1 MHRFVRNADVQLSV
15 RGCLYKHSR
24 CLGDFMRLDALYCVS
39 LALLYTS
46 QIAAFGQVKA
56 EPTVC
61 PTDQGVYANVADEWQ
76 ELSVE
81 TSRRENHTIGNLAHD
96 NVVAYYPGGKSHN
109 LLNKDVVLCISG
121 SALGSTFTLAKA
133 QEKKDERRVI
143 VGTYSMLTGVTFR
156 IDKKYSV
163 AIQLVHD
170 KNRNYIVRTSGLESG
185 QYMLY
190 ILQGSSV
197 TSIPPA
203 FSFGV

>member
-1 MHRFVRNADVQLSV
+1 
-15 RGCLYKHSR
+15 
-24 CLGDFMRLDALYCVS
+24 MRLKVLQVLS
-39 LALLYTS
+39 LALAS
-46 QIAAFGQVKA
+46 AATMSASAQVNA
-56 EPTVC
+56 SAPVC
-61 PTDQGVYANVADEWQ
+61 PTEQGVYASVAGEWH

-96 NVVAYYPGGKSHN
+96 NLVSYYPGAKSHDT
-109 LLNKDVVLCISG
+109 LSKDVVLCISG

-163 AIQLVHD
+163 ATQLVHD
-170 KNRNYIVRTSGLESG
+170 KNRNYIIRADGLAPG

-190 ILQGSSV
+190 VLQGSSV

-203 FSFGV
+203 FSFGVQ

>member
-1 MHRFVRNADVQLSV
+1 
-15 RGCLYKHSR
+15 
-24 CLGDFMRLDALYCVS
+24 MRTIAIYGIAI
-39 LALLYTS
+39 ALLYTCS
-46 QIAAFGQVKA
+46 AYGQVKA
-56 EPTVC
+56 EPDVC
-61 PTDQGVYANVADEWQ
+61 PTEQGVYAQVAGEWQ

-96 NVVAYYPGGKSHN
+96 NVGAYYPGAKSHDS
-109 LLNKDVVLCISG
+109 LSKDVVLCISG

-143 VGTYSMLTGVTFR
+143 VGTYSMLTGLTFR

-170 KNRNYIVRTSGLESG
+170 KNRNYIARTTGLASG

-203 FSFGV
+203 FSFGVH

>member
-1 MHRFVRNADVQLSV
+1 MRIKVGHFVS
-15 RGCLYKHSR
+15 
-24 CLGDFMRLDALYCVS
+24 
-39 LALLYTS
+39 
-46 QIAAFGQVKA
+46 IAVLFAANFAASAQVKNN
-56 EPTVC
+56 PIVC
-61 PTDQGVYANVADEWQ
+61 PTEQGVYANVAGEWH

-96 NVVAYYPGGKSHN
+96 NLVSYYPGAKSHDT
-109 LLNKDVVLCISG
+109 LSKDVVLCVSG
-121 SALGSTFTLAKA
+121 STLGSTFTLAKA

-163 AIQLVHD
+163 ATQLVHD
-170 KNRNYIVRTSGLESG
+170 KNRNYIIRADGLAAG

-190 ILQGSSV
+190 VLQGSSV

-203 FSFGV
+203 FSFGVQ

>member
-1 MHRFVRNADVQLSV
+1 MRTAAIYGVAITLLCTLSA
-15 RGCLYKHSR
+15 H
-24 CLGDFMRLDALYCVS
+24 
-39 LALLYTS
+39 
-46 QIAAFGQVKA
+46 GQVKA
-56 EPTVC
+56 EQDVC
-61 PTDQGVYANVADEWQ
+61 PTEQGVYAQVASEWH

-81 TSRRENHTIGNLAHD
+81 TSRRENHTLGNLAHD
-96 NVVAYYPGGKSHN
+96 NLVSYYPGGKSHDT
-109 LLNKDVVLCISG
+109 LTKDVVLCISG

-163 AIQLVHD
+163 GIQQVHD
-170 KNRNYIVRTSGLESG
+170 KNRNYIIRATGLAPG

-190 ILQGSSV
+190 VLQGSSV

-203 FSFGV
+203 FGFGVQ